1 MEEHRF
7 ETRYT
12 RFENI
17 EELNK
22 ADKELVLS
30 AFNALQKSY
39 SPYSTFKV
47 GAAIRLD
54 NNKIVIG
61 TNQENAA
68 YPSGL
73 CAERTA
79 LFASG
84 MQEGTPQTIAIVAQN
99 SKQKTASAY
108 PCGACRQVMIE
119 TEKRYKNNLEIIVGL
134 KDGSF
139 VKFENTSSLL
149 PFEFEI

>member
-30 AFNALQKSY
+30 AFDALQKSY
-39 SPYSTFKV
+39 SPYSAFKV

-54 NNKIVIG
+54 NDKIVIG

-99 SKQKTASAY
+99 NKQQPQRLSLCQKEDRLTF
-108 PCGACRQVMIE
+108 
-119 TEKRYKNNLEIIVGL
+119 L
-134 KDGSF
+134 KKWA
-139 VKFENTSSLL
+139 VNIML
-149 PFEFEI
+149 PFWHPFLSG

>member
-7 ETRYT
+7 ETKYT

-30 AFNALQKSY
+30 AFDAFEKSY
-39 SPYSTFKV
+39 SPYSAFKV

-54 NNKIVIG
+54 NGKIVIG

-84 MQEGTPQTIAIVAQN
+84 MHDGSPQTIAIVAQN
-99 SKQKTASAY
+99 DKQQPASAY
-108 PCGACRQVMIE
+108 PCGACRQVMME
-119 TEKRYKNNLEIIVGL
+119 TEKRHKNNLEIIVGL

>member
-7 ETRYT
+7 ETKYT

-30 AFNALQKSY
+30 AFDAFEKSY
-39 SPYSTFKV
+39 SPYSAFKV

-54 NNKIVIG
+54 NDKIVIG

-84 MQEGTPQTIAIVAQN
+84 MHDGSPQTIAIVAQN
-99 SKQKTASAY
+99 DKQQPASAY
-108 PCGACRQVMIE
+108 PCGACRQVMME
-119 TEKRYKNNLEIIVGL
+119 TEKRHKNNLEIIVGL